1 MRRCAAERI
10 MAEKKLTK
18 NQKALIRVV
27 TAIVLF
33 GAAFITEKAL
43 DAKAIDTSV
52 WMWLGIYLAIYL
64 FIGWDVAFR
73 AVTGVFRG
81 ELLDENFLMLIATV
95 GAFAVRE
102 FPEAVAVMAFYQLG
116 ELFQNYAVGKSRASI
131 ASLMDIRPDVA
142 TVIRGGEEIVVDP
155 EEVEIGEVI
164 LVRPGEKIPLDGVV
178 VEGTGTLNTAALTG
192 ESAPVDVAPG
202 SEVISGSISVSAA
215 LKIRSTKAFGEST
228 VSKILDLVENASSEK
243 AKAENFIT
251 KFARYYTPAVVIG
264 AVLLAVVP
272 PLFLGISDGAVWMSW
287 LTRALSF
294 LVVSCPCALVISVP
308 LSFFGAIGGAS
319 KAGILVKGGNYLEVL
334 NETDVFVMD
343 KTGTIT
349 KGSFEVK
356 KVLPEAKRDEILAA
370 AAIAERLSTHPIA
383 RSIEEA
389 TGGEAPSD
397 YQIEE
402 IAGEGVK
409 AARGEEVIYAGN
421 KRLMA
426 RAGVAAEDINEVG
439 TIVYVAKNGEY
450 LGAIVIG
457 DTIKPDSARAIAEL
471 KAEGSRTVMLTG
483 DNEKTAAAIAAEA
496 GVDEY
501 ASGLLPSGK
510 VEHIGKYLGRKR
522 KTAFVGDGINDAPV
536 LMRADVGLAMGAL
549 GSDSAIEAADIVL
562 MNDSLASIPV
572 AKRIAKKTMRIVYE
586 NIVFALGVKAAILI
600 LSAFGITGMW
610 LAIFADVGVAVL
622 AILNAMRMLRVNKLV
637 EKTKKDK
644 AAA

>member
-1 MRRCAAERI
+1 M
-10 MAEKKLTK
+10 
-18 NQKALIRVV
+18 
-27 TAIVLF
+27 
-33 GAAFITEKAL
+33 
-43 DAKAIDTSV
+43 
-52 WMWLGIYLAIYL
+52 
-64 FIGWDVAFR
+64 
-73 AVTGVFRG
+73 
-81 ELLDENFLMLIATV
+81 
-95 GAFAVRE
+95 
-102 FPEAVAVMAFYQLG
+102 
-116 ELFQNYAVGKSRASI
+116 
-131 ASLMDIRPDVA
+131 
-142 TVIRGGEEIVVDP
+142 
-155 EEVEIGEVI
+155 EIGEII

-178 VEGTGTLNTAALTG
+178 EGGTGTLNTAALTG

-370 AAIAERLSTHPIA
+370 IAERLSTHPIA

-397 YQIEE
+397 YRIEE

-426 RAGVAAEDINEVG
+426 RAGVDAEDINEVG

-501 ASGLLPSGK
+501 ASGLLPADK
-510 VEHIGKYLGRKR
+510 VEHIAKYLGRKR

-622 AILNAMRMLRVNKLV
+622 AILNAMRMLRANKLV
-637 EKTKKDK
+637 EKTNKDK
-644 AAA
+644 TAA

>member
-1 MRRCAAERI
+1 

-81 ELLDENFLMLIATV
+81 ELLDENFLMFIATV

-142 TVIRGGEEIVVDP
+142 TVIRGGKEIVVDP
-155 EEVEIGEVI
+155 EEVEIGEII

-178 VEGTGTLNTAALTG
+178 EGGTGTLNTAALTG

-202 SEVISGSISVSAA
+202 SDVISGSISVSAA

-501 ASGLLPSGK
+501 ASGLLPAGK

>member
-1 MRRCAAERI
+1 

-81 ELLDENFLMLIATV
+81 ELLDENFLMFIATV

-155 EEVEIGEVI
+155 EEVEIGEII

-178 VEGTGTLNTAALTG
+178 EGGTGTLNTAALTG

-287 LTRALSF
+287 LARALSF

-397 YQIEE
+397 YRIEE

-501 ASGLLPSGK
+501 ASGLLPADK
-510 VEHIGKYLGRKR
+510 VEHIAKYLGRKR

-644 AAA
+644 TAA

>member
-1 MRRCAAERI
+1 

-33 GAAFITEKAL
+33 GAAFITEKVL
-43 DAKAIDTSV
+43 DAKAIDASV
-52 WMWLGIYLAIYL
+52 WMWLGIYIAIYL

-81 ELLDENFLMLIATV
+81 ELLDENFLMFIATV

-155 EEVEIGEVI
+155 EEVEIGEII

-178 VEGTGTLNTAALTG
+178 EGGTGTLNTAALTG

-501 ASGLLPSGK
+501 ASGLLPADK
-510 VEHIGKYLGRKR
+510 VEHIAKYLGRKR

-644 AAA
+644 TAA

>member
-1 MRRCAAERI
+1 MT
-10 MAEKKLTK
+10 EKKLTK

-33 GAAFITEKAL
+33 GAAFITEKVL

-81 ELLDENFLMLIATV
+81 ELLDENFLMFIATV

-142 TVIRGGEEIVVDP
+142 TVIRGGKEIVVDP
-155 EEVEIGEVI
+155 EEVEIGEII

-178 VEGTGTLNTAALTG
+178 EGGTGTLNTAALTG

-397 YQIEE
+397 YRIEE

-457 DTIKPDSARAIAEL
+457 DTIKPDSASAIAEL

-501 ASGLLPSGK
+501 ASGLLPAGK

-622 AILNAMRMLRVNKLV
+622 AILNAMRMLRANKLV

>member
-1 MRRCAAERI
+1 

-33 GAAFITEKAL
+33 GAAFITEKVL

-81 ELLDENFLMLIATV
+81 ELLDENFLMFIATV

-155 EEVEIGEVI
+155 EEVEIGEII

-178 VEGTGTLNTAALTG
+178 EGGTGTLNTAALTG

-272 PLFLGISDGAVWMSW
+272 PLFLGISEGAVWMSW

-397 YQIEE
+397 YRIEE

-501 ASGLLPSGK
+501 ASGLLPADK
-510 VEHIGKYLGRKR
+510 VEHIAKYLGRKR

>member
-1 MRRCAAERI
+1 

-33 GAAFITEKAL
+33 GAAFITEKVL
-43 DAKAIDTSV
+43 DAKAIDMSV

-81 ELLDENFLMLIATV
+81 ELLDENFLMFIATV

-155 EEVEIGEVI
+155 EEVKIGEII

-178 VEGTGTLNTAALTG
+178 EGGTGTLNTAALTG

-397 YQIEE
+397 YRIAE

-501 ASGLLPSGK
+501 ASGLLPAGK
-510 VEHIGKYLGRKR
+510 VEHIAKYLGRKR

-622 AILNAMRMLRVNKLV
+622 AILNAMRMLRANKLV

>member
-1 MRRCAAERI
+1 

-81 ELLDENFLMLIATV
+81 ELLDENFLMFIATV

-155 EEVEIGEVI
+155 EEVEIGEII

-178 VEGTGTLNTAALTG
+178 EGGTGTLNTAALTG

-397 YQIEE
+397 YRIEE

-501 ASGLLPSGK
+501 ASGLLPAGK
-510 VEHIGKYLGRKR
+510 VEHIAKYLGRKR

>member
-1 MRRCAAERI
+1 

-81 ELLDENFLMLIATV
+81 ELLDENFLMFIATV

-155 EEVEIGEVI
+155 EEVEIGEII

-178 VEGTGTLNTAALTG
+178 EGGTGTLNTAALTG

-397 YQIEE
+397 YRIEE

-409 AARGEEVIYAGN
+409 AVRGEEVIYAGN

-501 ASGLLPSGK
+501 ASGLLPAGK

>member
-1 MRRCAAERI
+1 

-81 ELLDENFLMLIATV
+81 ELLDENFLMFIATV

-155 EEVEIGEVI
+155 EEVEIGEII

-178 VEGTGTLNTAALTG
+178 EGGTGTLNTAALTG

-397 YQIEE
+397 YRIEE

-501 ASGLLPSGK
+501 ASGLLPAGK
-510 VEHIGKYLGRKR
+510 VEHIAKYLGRKR

-644 AAA
+644 VAA

>member
-1 MRRCAAERI
+1 MT
-10 MAEKKLTK
+10 EKKLTK

-33 GAAFITEKAL
+33 GAAFITEKVL
-43 DAKAIDTSV
+43 DAKAIDASV

-64 FIGWDVAFR
+64 FIGWDIAFR

-81 ELLDENFLMLIATV
+81 ELLDENFLMFIATV

-155 EEVEIGEVI
+155 EEVEIGEII

-397 YQIEE
+397 YRIEE

-501 ASGLLPSGK
+501 ASGLLPADK

-600 LSAFGITGMW
+600 LSALGITGMW

>member
-1 MRRCAAERI
+1 

-81 ELLDENFLMLIATV
+81 ELLDENFLMFIATV

-155 EEVEIGEVI
+155 EEVEIGEII

-178 VEGTGTLNTAALTG
+178 EGGTGMLNTAALTG

-389 TGGEAPSD
+389 TGGKAPSD

-501 ASGLLPSGK
+501 ASGLLPADK

>member
-1 MRRCAAERI
+1 

-33 GAAFITEKAL
+33 GAAFITEKVL

-73 AVTGVFRG
+73 AVTGVFHG
-81 ELLDENFLMLIATV
+81 ELLDENFLMFIATV

-155 EEVEIGEVI
+155 EEVEIGEII

-178 VEGTGTLNTAALTG
+178 EGGTGTLNTAALTG

-389 TGGEAPSD
+389 TGGKAPSD
-397 YQIEE
+397 YRIEE

-510 VEHIGKYLGRKR
+510 VEHIAKYLGRKR

-600 LSAFGITGMW
+600 LSALGITGMW

-622 AILNAMRMLRVNKLV
+622 AILNAMRMLRANKLV

>member
-1 MRRCAAERI
+1 

-33 GAAFITEKAL
+33 GAAFITEKVL
-43 DAKAIDTSV
+43 DAKAINTSV

-81 ELLDENFLMLIATV
+81 ELLDENFLMFIATV

-155 EEVEIGEVI
+155 EEVEIGEII

-501 ASGLLPSGK
+501 ASGLLPAGK
-510 VEHIGKYLGRKR
+510 VEYIAKYLGRKR

-622 AILNAMRMLRVNKLV
+622 AILNAMRMLRANKLV

>member
-1 MRRCAAERI
+1 

-33 GAAFITEKAL
+33 GAAFITEKVL
-43 DAKAIDTSV
+43 DAKAIDASV

-81 ELLDENFLMLIATV
+81 ELLDENFLMFIATV

-155 EEVEIGEVI
+155 EEVEIGEII

-178 VEGTGTLNTAALTG
+178 EGGTGTLNTAALTG

-397 YQIEE
+397 YRIEE

-501 ASGLLPSGK
+501 ASGLLPSSK
-510 VEHIGKYLGRKR
+510 VEHIAKYLGRKR

-644 AAA
+644 TAA

>member
-33 GAAFITEKAL
+33 GATFITEKAL
-43 DAKAIDTSV
+43 DAKAIDASV

-81 ELLDENFLMLIATV
+81 ELLDENFLMFIATV

-155 EEVEIGEVI
+155 EEVEIGEII

-178 VEGTGTLNTAALTG
+178 EGGTGTLNTAALTG

-397 YQIEE
+397 YRIEE

>member
-1 MRRCAAERI
+1 

-81 ELLDENFLMLIATV
+81 ELLDENFLMFIATV

-164 LVRPGEKIPLDGVV
+164 LVRPGEKIPLDGIV

-272 PLFLGISDGAVWMSW
+272 PLFLGINDGAVWMSW

-421 KRLMA
+421 KRLMT

-471 KAEGSRTVMLTG
+471 KAEGARTVMLTG

-501 ASGLLPSGK
+501 ASGLLPAGK

>member
-33 GAAFITEKAL
+33 GAAFITEKVL
-43 DAKAIDTSV
+43 DAKAIDASV

-81 ELLDENFLMLIATV
+81 ELLDENFLMFIATV

-155 EEVEIGEVI
+155 EEVEIGEII

-178 VEGTGTLNTAALTG
+178 EGGTGTLNTAALTG

-397 YQIEE
+397 YRIEE

-421 KRLMA
+421 MRLMA

-501 ASGLLPSGK
+501 ASGLLPADK
-510 VEHIGKYLGRKR
+510 VEHIAKYLGRKR

-622 AILNAMRMLRVNKLV
+622 AILNAMRMLRANKLV

>member
-1 MRRCAAERI
+1 

-43 DAKAIDTSV
+43 DAKAIDASV

-81 ELLDENFLMLIATV
+81 ELLDENFLMFIATV

-142 TVIRGGEEIVVDP
+142 TVIRGGKEIVVDP
-155 EEVEIGEVI
+155 EEVEIGEII

-178 VEGTGTLNTAALTG
+178 EGGTGTLNTAALTG

-510 VEHIGKYLGRKR
+510 VEHIAKYLGRKR

>member
-1 MRRCAAERI
+1 MRRCAVERI

-33 GAAFITEKAL
+33 GAAFITEKVL
-43 DAKAIDTSV
+43 DAKAIDASV

-81 ELLDENFLMLIATV
+81 ELLDENFLMFIATV

-155 EEVEIGEVI
+155 EEVEIGEII

-178 VEGTGTLNTAALTG
+178 EGGTGTLNTAALTG

-389 TGGEAPSD
+389 TGGKAPSD
-397 YQIEE
+397 YRIEE

-501 ASGLLPSGK
+501 ASGLLPAGK
-510 VEHIGKYLGRKR
+510 VEHIAKYLGRKR

>member
-1 MRRCAAERI
+1 

-33 GAAFITEKAL
+33 GAAFITEKVL

-81 ELLDENFLMLIATV
+81 ELLDENFLMFIATV

-116 ELFQNYAVGKSRASI
+116 ELFQNYAIGKSRASI

-202 SEVISGSISVSAA
+202 SDVISGSISVSAA

-389 TGGEAPSD
+389 TGGKAPSD
-397 YQIEE
+397 YRIEE

-501 ASGLLPSGK
+501 ASGLLPAGK
-510 VEHIGKYLGRKR
+510 VEHIAKYLGRKR

-622 AILNAMRMLRVNKLV
+622 AILNAMRMLRANKLV

>member
-1 MRRCAAERI
+1 

-33 GAAFITEKAL
+33 GAAFITEKVL

-81 ELLDENFLMLIATV
+81 ELLDENFLMFIATV

-142 TVIRGGEEIVVDP
+142 TVIRGGEEIVIGP
-155 EEVEIGEVI
+155 EEVEIGEII

-178 VEGTGTLNTAALTG
+178 EGGTGTLNTAALTG

-397 YQIEE
+397 YRIEE

-501 ASGLLPSGK
+501 ASGLLPAGK
-510 VEHIGKYLGRKR
+510 VEHIAKYLGRKR

-622 AILNAMRMLRVNKLV
+622 AILNAMRMLRANKLV

>member
-1 MRRCAAERI
+1 

-33 GAAFITEKAL
+33 GAAFITEKVL

-81 ELLDENFLMLIATV
+81 ELLDENFLMFIATV

-155 EEVEIGEVI
+155 EEVEIGEII

-178 VEGTGTLNTAALTG
+178 EGGTGTLNTAALTG

-272 PLFLGISDGAVWMSW
+272 PLFLGISEGAVWMSW

-397 YQIEE
+397 YRIEE

-501 ASGLLPSGK
+501 ASGLLPADK
-510 VEHIGKYLGRKR
+510 VEHIAKYLGRKR

-622 AILNAMRMLRVNKLV
+622 AILNAMRMLRANKLV

>member
-33 GAAFITEKAL
+33 GATFITEKAL

-81 ELLDENFLMLIATV
+81 ELLDENFLMFIATI

-116 ELFQNYAVGKSRASI
+116 ELFQSYAVGKSRASI

-155 EEVEIGEVI
+155 EEVEIGEII

-397 YQIEE
+397 YRIEE

-501 ASGLLPSGK
+501 ASGLLPAGK

>member
-1 MRRCAAERI
+1 

-33 GAAFITEKAL
+33 GASFITEKVL

-81 ELLDENFLMLIATV
+81 ELLDENFLMFIATV

-155 EEVEIGEVI
+155 EEVEIGEII

-178 VEGTGTLNTAALTG
+178 EGGTGTLNTAALTG

-389 TGGEAPSD
+389 TGGKAPSD

-471 KAEGSRTVMLTG
+471 KDEGSRTVMLTG

-501 ASGLLPSGK
+501 ASGLLPAGK

-622 AILNAMRMLRVNKLV
+622 AILNAMRMLRANKLV

>member
-1 MRRCAAERI
+1 

-33 GAAFITEKAL
+33 GAAFITEKVL
-43 DAKAIDTSV
+43 DAKAIDASV

-81 ELLDENFLMLIATV
+81 ELLDENFLMFIATV

-142 TVIRGGEEIVVDP
+142 TVIRGGKEIVVDP
-155 EEVEIGEVI
+155 EEVEIGEII

-178 VEGTGTLNTAALTG
+178 EGGTGTLNTAALTG

-264 AVLLAVVP
+264 AVLLAIVP

-397 YQIEE
+397 YRIEE

-426 RAGVAAEDINEVG
+426 RAGVDAEDINEVG

-501 ASGLLPSGK
+501 ASGLLPADK
-510 VEHIGKYLGRKR
+510 VEHIAKYLGRKR

-622 AILNAMRMLRVNKLV
+622 AILNAMRMLRANKLV
-637 EKTKKDK
+637 EKTNKDK
-644 AAA
+644 TAA

>member
-1 MRRCAAERI
+1 

-33 GAAFITEKAL
+33 GAAFITEKVL

-81 ELLDENFLMLIATV
+81 ELLDENFLMFIATV

-155 EEVEIGEVI
+155 EEVEIGEII

-178 VEGTGTLNTAALTG
+178 EGGTGTLNTAALTG

-501 ASGLLPSGK
+501 ASGLLPADK
-510 VEHIGKYLGRKR
+510 VEHIAKYLGRKR

-644 AAA
+644 TAA

>member
-1 MRRCAAERI
+1 

-33 GAAFITEKAL
+33 GAAFITEKVL
-43 DAKAIDTSV
+43 DAKAIDASV

-73 AVTGVFRG
+73 AVRGVRRG
-81 ELLDENFLMLIATV
+81 ELLNENFLMFIATV

-155 EEVEIGEVI
+155 EEVEIGEII

-178 VEGTGTLNTAALTG
+178 GGGTGTLNTAALTG

-202 SEVISGSISVSAA
+202 SEVISGSISMSAA

-397 YQIEE
+397 YRIEE

-501 ASGLLPSGK
+501 ASGLLPADK

-600 LSAFGITGMW
+600 LSALGITGMW

>member
-1 MRRCAAERI
+1 

-43 DAKAIDTSV
+43 DAKAIDASV

-81 ELLDENFLMLIATV
+81 ELLDENFLMFIATV

-116 ELFQNYAVGKSRASI
+116 ELFQSYAVGKSRASI

-501 ASGLLPSGK
+501 ASGLLPAGK
-510 VEHIGKYLGRKR
+510 VEHIAKYLGRKR

-637 EKTKKDK
+637 EKTNKDK
-644 AAA
+644 TAA

>member
-1 MRRCAAERI
+1 

-33 GAAFITEKAL
+33 GAAFITEKVL

-81 ELLDENFLMLIATV
+81 ELLDENFLMFIATV

-155 EEVEIGEVI
+155 EEVEIGEII

-215 LKIRSTKAFGEST
+215 FKIRSTKAFGEST

-272 PLFLGISDGAVWMSW
+272 PLFLGISDGTVWMSW

-397 YQIEE
+397 YRIEE

-501 ASGLLPSGK
+501 ASGLLPAGK

-600 LSAFGITGMW
+600 LSALGITGMW

-622 AILNAMRMLRVNKLV
+622 AILNAMRMLRANKLV

>member
-1 MRRCAAERI
+1 

-33 GAAFITEKAL
+33 GAAFITEKVL

-81 ELLDENFLMLIATV
+81 ELLDENFLMFIATV

-155 EEVEIGEVI
+155 EEVEIGEII

-178 VEGTGTLNTAALTG
+178 EGGTGTLNTAALTG

-383 RSIEEA
+383 RSIEEV

-397 YQIEE
+397 YRIEE

-501 ASGLLPSGK
+501 ASGLLPADK

-600 LSAFGITGMW
+600 LSALGITGMW

-622 AILNAMRMLRVNKLV
+622 AILNAMRMLRANKLV

>member
-1 MRRCAAERI
+1 

-33 GAAFITEKAL
+33 GAAFITEKVL
-43 DAKAIDTSV
+43 DAKAIDASV

-81 ELLDENFLMLIATV
+81 ELLDENFLMFIATV

-155 EEVEIGEVI
+155 EEVEIGEII

-202 SEVISGSISVSAA
+202 SDVISGSISVSAA

-264 AVLLAVVP
+264 AVLLAVIP

-397 YQIEE
+397 YRIEE

-421 KRLMA
+421 KRLMT

-501 ASGLLPSGK
+501 ASGLLPAGK

-622 AILNAMRMLRVNKLV
+622 AILNAMRMLRANKLV

>member
-1 MRRCAAERI
+1 MT
-10 MAEKKLTK
+10 EKKLTK
-18 NQKALIRVV
+18 NQKALLRVV

-33 GAAFITEKAL
+33 GAAFITEKVL

-81 ELLDENFLMLIATV
+81 ELLDENFLMFIATV

-155 EEVEIGEVI
+155 EEVEIGEII

-178 VEGTGTLNTAALTG
+178 EGGTGTLNTAALTG

-397 YQIEE
+397 YRIEE

-409 AARGEEVIYAGN
+409 AARGEDVIYAGN

-501 ASGLLPSGK
+501 ASGLLPAGK

-600 LSAFGITGMW
+600 LSALGITGMW

-622 AILNAMRMLRVNKLV
+622 AILNAMRMLRANKLV

>member
-1 MRRCAAERI
+1 

-81 ELLDENFLMLIATV
+81 ELLDENFLMFIATV

-155 EEVEIGEVI
+155 EEVEIGEII

-178 VEGTGTLNTAALTG
+178 EGGTGTLNTAALTG

-501 ASGLLPSGK
+501 ASGLLPAGK

-637 EKTKKDK
+637 EKTNKDK
-644 AAA
+644 TAA

>member
-1 MRRCAAERI
+1 

-33 GAAFITEKAL
+33 GAAFITEKVL
-43 DAKAIDTSV
+43 DAKAIDASV

-81 ELLDENFLMLIATV
+81 ELLDENFLMFIATV

-155 EEVEIGEVI
+155 EEVEIGEII

-178 VEGTGTLNTAALTG
+178 EGGTGTLNTAALTG

-397 YQIEE
+397 YRIEE

-501 ASGLLPSGK
+501 ASGLLPADK
-510 VEHIGKYLGRKR
+510 VEHIAKYLGRKR

-622 AILNAMRMLRVNKLV
+622 AILNAMRMLRANKLV

>member
-1 MRRCAAERI
+1 

-33 GAAFITEKAL
+33 GAAFITEKVL
-43 DAKAIDTSV
+43 DAKAINTSV

-81 ELLDENFLMLIATV
+81 ELLDENFLMFIATV

-155 EEVEIGEVI
+155 EEVEIGEII

-178 VEGTGTLNTAALTG
+178 EGGTGTLNTAALTG

-426 RAGVAAEDINEVG
+426 RAGVAAEEINEVG

-501 ASGLLPSGK
+501 ASGLLPAGK
-510 VEHIGKYLGRKR
+510 VEHIAKYLGRKR

-600 LSAFGITGMW
+600 LSALGITGMW

-622 AILNAMRMLRVNKLV
+622 ATLNAMRMLRANKLV

>member
-1 MRRCAAERI
+1 

-81 ELLDENFLMLIATV
+81 ELLDENFLMFIATV

-155 EEVEIGEVI
+155 EEVEIGEII

-178 VEGTGTLNTAALTG
+178 EGGTGTLNTAALTG

-501 ASGLLPSGK
+501 ASGLLPADK

>member
-1 MRRCAAERI
+1 

-33 GAAFITEKAL
+33 GAAFITEKVL

-81 ELLDENFLMLIATV
+81 ELLDENFLMFIATV

-202 SEVISGSISVSAA
+202 SDVISGSISVSAA

-389 TGGEAPSD
+389 TGGKAPSD
-397 YQIEE
+397 YRIEE

-501 ASGLLPSGK
+501 ASGLLPADK
-510 VEHIGKYLGRKR
+510 VEHIAKYLGRKR

>member
-1 MRRCAAERI
+1 

-81 ELLDENFLMLIATV
+81 ELLDENFLMFIATV

-142 TVIRGGEEIVVDP
+142 TVIRGGKEIVVDP
-155 EEVEIGEVI
+155 EEVEIGEII

-178 VEGTGTLNTAALTG
+178 EGGTGTLNTAALTG

-397 YQIEE
+397 YRIEE

-501 ASGLLPSGK
+501 ASGLLPAGK
-510 VEHIGKYLGRKR
+510 VEHIAKYLGRKR